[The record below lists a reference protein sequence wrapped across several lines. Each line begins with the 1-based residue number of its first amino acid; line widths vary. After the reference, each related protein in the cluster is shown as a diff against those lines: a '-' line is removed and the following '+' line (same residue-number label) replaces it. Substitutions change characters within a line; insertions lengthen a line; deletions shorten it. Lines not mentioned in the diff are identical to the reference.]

1 MNLEIAQ
8 PHSTDAPIVVGTARY
23 VLLPLANLL
32 TGYSVKAVRSNGVIG
47 RKVKFGSARLTAT
60 SSSTCWVISVGLKV
74 QRRRWHRIQGD

>member
-32 TGYSVKAVRSNGVIG
+32 TGYSVKTDP
-47 RKVKFGSARLTAT
+47 L
-60 SSSTCWVISVGLKV
+60 
-74 QRRRWHRIQGD
+74 